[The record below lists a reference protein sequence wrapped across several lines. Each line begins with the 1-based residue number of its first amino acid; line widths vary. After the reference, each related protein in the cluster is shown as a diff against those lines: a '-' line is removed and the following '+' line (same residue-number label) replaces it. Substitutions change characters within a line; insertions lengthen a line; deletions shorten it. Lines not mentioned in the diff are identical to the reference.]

1 MTRETLNTT
10 LIEAVKH
17 SVEID
22 GFPCLKTFAELREI
36 EDIGATGL
44 NKDSLGNDGPFFY
57 SAKSAATGR
66 MLEVEPPMLLLIEN
80 GVTIPKPFAQKK
92 KEFVYDL
99 QLIVAYPTER
109 RQECGYLAKERLAMY
124 CAKQLDYVINYL
136 MNVNNEAGN
145 AMLNKKL
152 QTQNETISINLNE
165 NFLGYAIAFT
175 NIAFPECV
183 SYDFQTSTRTVSC
196 C

>member
-1 MTRETLNTT
+1 MTRETLNNI
-10 LIEAVKH
+10 LIDAVKK
-17 SVEID
+17 SMDID
-22 GFPCLKTFAELREI
+22 SFPSLKTFAEIREI
-36 EDIGATGL
+36 EDLGATAL

-66 MLEVEPPMLLLIEN
+66 VLEVEPPMLLLLEN
-80 GVTIPKPFAQKK
+80 QVSIPKPFTARK
-92 KEFVYDL
+92 KEFVYEL

-136 MNVNNEAGN
+136 VDYNNTNDN
-145 AMLNKKL
+145 ASLNKKL
-152 QTQNETISINLNE
+152 QIQNESINISLNE

-175 NIAFPECV
+175 TINFPECV
-183 SYDFQTSTRTVSC
+183 EYNFQTSTRTVTC